1 MIQDFSKSR
10 CEYIKFAIGYSNQ
23 ALLNKEKPQITP

>member
-23 ALLNKEKPQITP
+23 ALLKQRKPQITP